1 MRRIFIILSIVS
13 VLPFAANAQ
22 LSKLMSKYH
31 EKNGVTVTQ
40 LDKSL
45 YFSSSRAFPRTRSA
59 FSKRSFFRLSDS
71 CIPGRGVVVHN
82 LIIAIE

>member
-31 EKNGVTVTQ
+31 EKNGVTVTSWT
-40 LDKSL
+40 K
-45 YFSSSRAFPRTRSA
+45 AFTDFINGIIFRPRQTNSYKNW
-59 FSKRSFFRLSDS
+59 KR
-71 CIPGRGVVVHN
+71 
-82 LIIAIE
+82 

>member
-31 EKNGVTVTQ
+31 EKNGVTWSPSWTKMP
-40 LDKSL
+40 LRTL
-45 YFSSSRAFPRTRSA
+45 FNGIIFRPRQTNSYKNW
-59 FSKRSFFRLSDS
+59 KR
-71 CIPGRGVVVHN
+71 
-82 LIIAIE
+82 